1 MNTTIPFFVYNVPLR
16 WDGSYPAGENFYKDI
31 IENTKLVNVEK
42 GDNEKVI
49 ALIKDYK
56 LIK

>member
-49 ALIKDYK
+49 ALI
-56 LIK
+56 